1 MFLLRRMTARPHEG
15 NQTVSKTNFGI
26 QALPSLSPKAY
37 RVRSEVD
44 NHSVTSEDKFEG
56 TVARVTTRK
65 GNLIL
70 SVL

>member
-26 QALPSLSPKAY
+26 QPLPSLSPKAY

-44 NHSVTSEDKFEG
+44 ITSEDKFEG
-56 TVARVTTRK
+56 TLARVTTRK